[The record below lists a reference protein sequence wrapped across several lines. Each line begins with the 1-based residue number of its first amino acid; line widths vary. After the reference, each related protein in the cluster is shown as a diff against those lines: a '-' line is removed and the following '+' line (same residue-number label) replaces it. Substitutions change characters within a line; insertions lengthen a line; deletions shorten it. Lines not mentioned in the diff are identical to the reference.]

1 MKTTFP
7 KSPEQQLEELL
18 QGTAEAIS
26 KQELLEKLKE
36 SYKEGRSLKIKLGM
50 DPSAPDIHLGHTV
63 VLRKLRQFQDL
74 GHKVQFLIGD
84 FTAMIGDPT
93 GKSATRKPLSREEVE
108 TNAKTYLEQVYRVL
122 DKDPAK
128 IEVRRNSEWCRP
140 MAFDDVIRLASQYT
154 VARILERDD
163 FTNRMKEQ
171 RPISLHELLYPLIQG
186 YDSVVLQSD
195 VETCGT
201 DQKFNCLVG
210 RALQEEAGQK
220 PEVILAMPILEG
232 LDGVKKMSKSL
243 GNYVGVTDPPN
254 EMFSKLMSVSDE
266 LMWKYYELLS
276 DLPPQIRQ
284 ERKTKVAQGQY
295 HPKQAKQELAKEIA
309 QRFYGETKAKEAWDY
324 FENRHYMDKSIDY
337 PQVTIEPGSYKAAD
351 FLVKVGIAKTKSDA
365 KRLIQQGS
373 VECRWEG
380 EQGGGGAKIT
390 NFNEEILI
398 GRRSVDKVST
408 GGKSGTLILRS
419 GKVFLKVTTT

>member
-1 MKTTFP
+1 MKMTFS
-7 KSPEQQLEELL
+7 KTPEQQLEILL
-18 QGTAEAIS
+18 HATAEVIS

-36 SYKEGRSLKIKLGM
+36 SHKEGRPLKVKWGA

-93 GKSATRKPLSREEVE
+93 GKSATRKALSREEVDA
-108 TNAKTYLEQVYRVL
+108 NAKTYLEQVFKVL

-128 IEVRRNSEWCRP
+128 IEVRYNSEWCRP
-140 MAFDDVIRLASQYT
+140 MGFEDVIRLASQYT

-186 YDSVVLQSD
+186 YDSVILQSD
-195 VETCGT
+195 VEMCGT

-220 PEVILAMPILEG
+220 PEAILSMPLLVG

-243 GNYVGVTDPPN
+243 GNHIGITEPAN
-254 EMFSKLMSVSDE
+254 EMFSKVMS
-266 LMWKYYELLS
+266 LS
-276 DLPPQIRQ
+276 DANMWVYYDYLSDRPNLSQLQ
-284 ERKTKVAQGQY
+284 NDVLTGKY
-295 HPKQAKQELAKEIA
+295 HPKLAKLELAREITT
-309 QRFYGETKAKEAWDY
+309 RFHSPAEAEQAWSY
-324 FENRHYMDKSIDY
+324 FENRHNLDQAVDY
-337 PQVTIEPGSYKAAD
+337 PLVEVESGAYRVAD
-351 FLVKVGIAKTKSDA
+351 LLVKIGAVKTKSDA
-365 KRLIQQGS
+365 KRLI
-373 VECRWEG
+373 
-380 EQGGGGAKIT
+380 EQGAVEFVADNGQKIKIES
-390 NFNEEILI
+390 FNE
-398 GRRSVDKVST
+398 T
-408 GGKSGTLILRS
+408 TLITANGRS
-419 GKVFLKVTTT
+419 IIRAGKIFLKIIAK